1 MHQYVSIRCTESE
14 KNLNSFCKGKGIENI
29 VETGI
34 NSWYKN
40 SRYGILERHTMVTG
54 RSGNCDMVQIHL
66 YTRIYFRDERDPQD
80 PAILNH
86 GEITGIA
93 GRNFKSFPLAV
104 IV

>member
-1 MHQYVSIRCTESE
+1 
-14 KNLNSFCKGKGIENI
+14 
-29 VETGI
+29 
-34 NSWYKN
+34 
-40 SRYGILERHTMVTG
+40 MVTG

-80 PAILNH
+80 HAILNH

-93 GRNFKSFPLAV
+93 GRNIKSFPLAV